1 MNEVI
6 PIEGG
11 WSVVENLQ
19 EMVIVFFQI
28 MDTPFTAGGVS
39 FTLMDVFYAGLIC
52 TLFGSV
58 IGMIFLFTQ
67 KRR

>member
-6 PIEGG
+6 PIEG
-11 WSVVENLQ
+11 WSVVENLKSIFRTLF
-19 EMVIVFFQI
+19 VIL
-28 MDTPFTAGGVS
+28 DYDFTAGGVS
-39 FTLMDVFYAGLIC
+39 FSLMDVFFAGGIL

-58 IGMIFLFTQ
+58 IGMVFLFTQ

>member
-19 EMVIVFFQI
+19 EMVIVFFEI
-28 MDTPFTAGGVS
+28 MDYPISAGGVS

>member
-19 EMVIVFFQI
+19 EMVIVFFDI
-28 MDTPFTAGGVS
+28 MDYPISAGGVS
-39 FTLMDVFYAGLIC
+39 FTYKTGIENVH
-52 TLFGSV
+52 
-58 IGMIFLFTQ
+58 
-67 KRR
+67 